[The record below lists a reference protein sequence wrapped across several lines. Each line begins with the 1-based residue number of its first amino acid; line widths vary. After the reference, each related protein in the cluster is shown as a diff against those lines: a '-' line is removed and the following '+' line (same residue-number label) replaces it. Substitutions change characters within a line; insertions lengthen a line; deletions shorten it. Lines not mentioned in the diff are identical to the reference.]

1 MGEHIVEDKATG
13 KKTFKNEGTF
23 LMELWVE
30 AEELEIF
37 SSETVIDL
45 LEFKWAEFGR
55 NFHLFGCVMHFMYMT
70 LLFVYIDQIYVNFNL
85 SLQLYFNLG
94 LLVGLIYPMFYEA
107 YQIYRLGI
115 TEYISNPV
123 QSLSDQLYVWCGIAN
138 VFSLFTE
145 FGLF

>member
-1 MGEHIVEDKATG
+1 MRENSAQDSSKSYTISYELNTLPLMGEHIIVDKVTG

-70 LLFVYIDQIYVNFNL
+70 LLFVYID
-85 SLQLYFNLG
+85 
-94 LLVGLIYPMFYEA
+94 
-107 YQIYRLGI
+107 
-115 TEYISNPV
+115 
-123 QSLSDQLYVWCGIAN
+123 
-138 VFSLFTE
+138 
-145 FGLF
+145 